1 MTSMGP
7 IIQIG
12 KNREI
17 LTVLLDILQG
27 LAADV
32 VRAGLLREECLGIK
46 AQVITDGQNPPGP
59 LRLYPT
65 RPALQHRQRQRHA
78 HALQKTAA
86 VDRM

>member
-46 AQVITDGQNPPGP
+46 AQVIPDGRIRRGRFAGAAAKARGAP
-59 LRLYPT
+59 LFRNG
-65 RPALQHRQRQRHA
+65 RARDKPAP
-78 HALQKTAA
+78 
-86 VDRM
+86 